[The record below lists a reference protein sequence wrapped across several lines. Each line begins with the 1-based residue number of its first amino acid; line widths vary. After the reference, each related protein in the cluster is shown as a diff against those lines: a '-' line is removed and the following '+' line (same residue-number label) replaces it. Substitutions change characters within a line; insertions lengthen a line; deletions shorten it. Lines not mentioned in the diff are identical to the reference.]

1 MAVKSDV
8 NGFFF
13 GSLSFYD
20 INVPNL
26 VVMAHVHVVFVKYK
40 NFPKNFLLLS
50 LLTKGYV
57 IK

>member
-1 MAVKSDV
+1 MEVKSDV

-13 GSLSFYD
+13 GSIRFYD
-20 INVPNL
+20 INVPN
-26 VVMAHVHVVFVKYK
+26 VVVITHVHVVFVKYK

-50 LLTKGYV
+50 LLTKGYI